1 MSELDLS
8 LEIRQIRSIFATI
21 AEVTDLPKLEIEIA
35 ELEKAAQVPNIWD
48 DPESA
53 QKVTSALSRKQAARN
68 RILEISSRLDDLEVL
83 VELANSE
90 ADKSAANEATA
101 ELEAL
106 RKLVAEQEIQTL
118 LNGEYD
124 SRAAIITIRSGAGG
138 DDATDFAEMLMRMY
152 LRFAE
157 KQGWPAQVLDTS

>member
-53 QKVTSALSRKQAARN
+53 QKERATILPYSYRRCHAYRRRKVWACHQYAC
-68 RILEISSRLDDLEVL
+68 
-83 VELANSE
+83 
-90 ADKSAANEATA
+90 
-101 ELEAL
+101 
-106 RKLVAEQEIQTL
+106 
-118 LNGEYD
+118 
-124 SRAAIITIRSGAGG
+124 
-138 DDATDFAEMLMRMY
+138 
-152 LRFAE
+152 
-157 KQGWPAQVLDTS
+157 